1 MVGDEP
7 GLHHV
12 AQGSQTGPRFPE
24 TYPRLEDMVMN
35 HLAHILRDWDAFL
48 VGDDPRLSRVDE
60 SSQSGT
66 SFPESG
72 TSFESCWILLIKC
85 PTPFMQIRERIQEL
99 GEEYRIG
106 VRFKSE
112 RGTSKH
118 CSLCGEKHK
127 NGRKHRGL
135 YHCKTHN
142 ILMNADVNGAYNI
155 LYGRK
160 VAAGSGSRPMA
171 WPMLLRWDGCGWN
184 RNNGMPTQAKRIRVE
199 A

>member
-1 MVGDEP
+1 M
-7 GLHHV
+7 
-12 AQGSQTGPRFPE
+12 
-24 TYPRLEDMVMN
+24 
-35 HLAHILRDWDAFL
+35 
-48 VGDDPRLSRVDE
+48 LSKKKR
-60 SSQSGT
+60 
-66 SFPESG
+66 
-72 TSFESCWILLIKC
+72 
-85 PTPFMQIRERIQEL
+85 RERE
-99 GEEYRIG
+99 
-106 VRFKSE
+106 
-112 RGTSKH
+112 
-118 CSLCGEKHK
+118 HK

-184 RNNGMPTQAKRIRVE
+184 RNNGMPTQQRIRVE

>member
-1 MVGDEP
+1 
-7 GLHHV
+7 
-12 AQGSQTGPRFPE
+12 
-24 TYPRLEDMVMN
+24 MVMN

-48 VGDDPRLSRVDE
+48 VRLSSVDE
-60 SSQSGT
+60 GSESGT

-99 GEEYRIG
+99 GEEYRIR

-160 VAAGSGSRPMA
+160 VAAGSGSRLMA

-184 RNNGMPTQAKRIRVE
+184 RNNGTPTQQKIVVE